1 MENMNNDTI
10 CNRCRAKNSIIT
22 NYESGEILC
31 NQCGLVYEEGI
42 IVDKYEKRT
51 FQDESG
57 DNQIQRVGPPSNP
70 VYDNECGT
78 NLIIRENGKTKYIKT
93 YSKASKI
100 QRNFSRI
107 QHFLSQAQVFQSM
120 IEQTKE
126 IYYKIAE
133 KQNMQGR
140 RINDIIIGIYY
151 YVCRKND
158 SAKTIK
164 EISNM
169 FNITERKIKKAIN
182 SIKSYIEEPKTENQL
197 NNIEKNYIQTFLEGD
212 INRYNLK
219 MLTYEIISNFNNNG
233 ILEGR
238 TPKTIAGLSLYL
250 SCKLLN
256 DNLYEN
262 NNFYSMFSSRNI
274 LKKAYYDI
282 KGHLNLIIPKKYA
295 DKMNVFL

>member
-1 MENMNNDTI
+1 MENMNDTI
-10 CNRCRAKNSIIT
+10 CNRCKAKNSII
-22 NYESGEILC
+22 NDYENGEMVC
-31 NQCGLVYEEGI
+31 NQCGLVYEERI
-42 IVDKYEKRT
+42 IDDEYEKRT

-70 VYDNECGT
+70 VYDNECGGT
-78 NLIIRENGKTKYIKT
+78 NLMIRENGKTKIIKS
-93 YSKASKI
+93 YSKSSKI
-100 QRNFSRI
+100 QKSFSRI

-126 IYYKIAE
+126 IYAKISE
-133 KQNMQGR
+133 KEKMQGR

-158 SAKTIK
+158 TAKTIK

-182 SIKSYIEEPKTENQL
+182 SIKYYFEEPKTENQL
-197 NNIEKNYIQTFLEGD
+197 NSIEKNYIETFLEGD

-233 ILEGR
+233 ILEGK

-250 SCKLLN
+250 SCKLFN

-262 NNFYSMFSSRNI
+262 NNFYSMFSSRNT
-274 LKKAYYDI
+274 LKKAYYEI

-295 DKMNVFL
+295 DKMSVFL

>member
-1 MENMNNDTI
+1 MEKMNDNI
-10 CNRCRAKNSIIT
+10 CNRCKAKNSIIT
-22 NYESGEILC
+22 DYESGEMVC
-31 NQCGLVYEEGI
+31 NQCGLVYEERI
-42 IVDKYEKRT
+42 IDDEYEKRT

-78 NLIIRENGKTKYIKT
+78 NLIIRENGKTKVIKT
-93 YSKASKI
+93 YSKSSKI
-100 QRNFSRI
+100 QKNFYRI
-107 QHFLSQAQVFQSM
+107 QHFLSQAQVSQVL
-120 IEQTKE
+120 IEETKE
-126 IYYKIAE
+126 IYGKIS
-133 KQNMQGR
+133 KDKNMQGR

-158 SAKTIK
+158 TAKTIK

-182 SIKSYIEEPKTENQL
+182 SIKYDIEEEPKTENQL
-197 NNIEKNYIQTFLEGD
+197 NSIEKNYIQTFLEGD

-219 MLTYEIISNFNNNG
+219 MLTYEIIDKFNKSD
-233 ILEGR
+233 ILEGKS
-238 TPKTIAGLSLYL
+238 PKTIAGLSLYL

-262 NNFYSMFSSRNI
+262 NNFFSMFSCRNT
-274 LKKAYYDI
+274 LKKAYDEI
-282 KGHLNLIIPKKYA
+282 KGYLNLVVPKKYA